1 MKRVATAVVLI
12 PIVLLLILRA
22 PAYVL
27 ALVVAAVA
35 LLGVRELLDMSEHY
49 GVEPIRRPT
58 YIYVFAVFALVGAGL
73 TAQTQMLD
81 LGGTLVTLLAAASA
95 AIFFFLAA
103 GMARA
108 ELPSAY
114 PAAATSV
121 AALLYVAMPLALLL
135 VVRELWAGG
144 FLLLYLLLVVWSGDT
159 FAYYVGRAIGRHK
172 LAPRISPG
180 KTWEGAI
187 ASLAGATLVGWLAL
201 AHAPQISNTL
211 YSAGLITRRY
221 AYLAAETPPFAEI
234 IILSACIN
242 LAAQFGDLTESLIK
256 RGAGIKDSGTLLPG
270 HGGILDRIDA
280 LLFAAPVLWCYTAL
294 RVMWQGH
301 L

>member
-22 PAYVL
+22 PAFLL
-27 ALVVAAVA
+27 ALVVAVVA
-35 LLGVRELLDMSEHY
+35 LLGVRELLAMSEHY
-49 GVEPIRRPT
+49 GVEPLRCPT
-58 YIYVFAVFALVGAGL
+58 YIYVVAVFALVGTAL

-81 LGGTLVTLLAAASA
+81 IGGAMLTLLVAATA
-95 AIFFFLAA
+95 AIFVFLAV

-108 ELPSAY
+108 ALPSAY

-144 FLLLYLLLVVWSGDT
+144 FLVLYLLLVVWAGDT
-159 FAYYVGRAIGRHK
+159 FAYYVGRGIGRHK

-180 KTWEGAI
+180 KTWEGAC
-187 ASLAGATLVGWLAL
+187 ASLAGAILIGWLAL
-201 AHAPQISNTL
+201 SHAPRISDAL

-221 AYLAAETPPFAEI
+221 AYLAKQAPPLAEI

-242 LAAQFGDLTESLIK
+242 LAAQLGDLTESLIK

-280 LLFAAPVLWCYTAL
+280 LLFAAPVLWYYAAL

-301 L
+301 I